1 MDSAGLRRY
10 GRERPDAEHIY
21 KALMAASTDL
31 MVLLDPD
38 GRVALANPAARTVLG
53 YETDEMV
60 NRHFTEFVDEEDRA
74 RAASLFEA
82 ATRGRPHVAEG
93 VRGRHRD
100 GRAVEISVNSRSLLD
115 QEGRFEGVVVIA
127 SDMSSQRR
135 AAADLQEEDLAW
147 RRRIMQAIERDEL
160 LVFSQP
166 IIDLRS
172 GRQVQEELLI
182 RMRGERPGELMLPGQ
197 FLPHAERLGLITEID
212 RWMLR
217 QAISLAASGRV
228 IELNLS
234 AVSMNDPGLIDEIAE
249 LTESAGLPPDH
260 LIFEITETAATE
272 NIERAAEF
280 GERLEGL
287 GCRLALDDFGTGFGA
302 MTYLKSLPS
311 DFLKIAIEF
320 IADVLTDEADQRVV
334 KTIVGIAREHG
345 QRTIAEGVED
355 WDTAAMLREHGVDY
369 AQGYLFGAAQPL
381 E

>member
-1 MDSAGLRRY
+1 MDSAGLRGDAK
-10 GRERPDAEHIY
+10 GRPATKDIY
-21 KALMAASTDL
+21 RALLAASTDL
-31 MVLLDPD
+31 LVLLGPD
-38 GRVALANPAARTVLG
+38 GRVSCANPALRTVLG
-53 YETDEMV
+53 YDPNEVVD
-60 NRHFTEFVDEEDRA
+60 RHYTEFIDEPDQERA
-74 RAASLFEA
+74 IALFDA
-82 ATRGRPHVAEG
+82 ATRGHSHVLEPA
-93 VRGRHRD
+93 RAQHRD
-100 GRAVEISVNSRSLLD
+100 GHTIDVSVNSSSLLD
-115 QEGRFEGVVVIA
+115 SDGRLEGIVVIVA
-127 SDMSSQRR
+127 ERLAEGELDEERR
-135 AAADLQEEDLAW
+135 W
-147 RRRIMQAIERDEL
+147 RRRIGRAIERDEL
-160 LVFSQP
+160 LVYSQP

-182 RMRGERPGELMLPGQ
+182 RMRGEGPDDVVLPDD
-197 FLPHAERLGLITEID
+197 FLPHAENLGLITEID

-217 QAISLAASGRV
+217 QAVPLAAGGRV
-228 IELNLS
+228 VELNLS
-234 AVSMNDPGLIDEIAE
+234 AMSMNDPTLIDEIAE
-249 LTESAGLPPDH
+249 QTESAGVAPDH

-272 NIERAAEF
+272 NIEMAAQF

-320 IADVLTDEADQRVV
+320 IGDVLDEDADRSVV

-355 WDTAAMLREHGVDY
+355 WETAAMLREYGVDY

>member
-1 MDSAGLRRY
+1 MDSAGLREH
-10 GRERPDAEHIY
+10 GQKRPSADDVY
-21 KALMAASTDL
+21 KALMEASTDL
-31 MVLLDPD
+31 MVLLHPD
-38 GRVALANPAARTVLG
+38 GRVACVNPAARTTLG
-53 YETDEMV
+53 YRSDELV
-60 NRHFTEFVDEEDRA
+60 DHHFSEFIDEDERP
-74 RAASLFEA
+74 RAASLFNA
-82 ATRGRPHVAEG
+82 ATRGRPHVREG
-93 VRGRHRD
+93 VRVRHRD
-100 GRAVEISVNSRSLLD
+100 GRPVDFTMNSRSVLD
-115 QEGRFEGVVVIA
+115 SQGRCAGVVVIA
-127 SDMSSQRR
+127 SDMSSRR
-135 AAADLQEEDLAW
+135 LHAADLQEGDLAW

-160 LVFSQP
+160 LAFSQP

-182 RMRGERPGELMLPGQ
+182 RMRGEGPDEVMLPDQ

-217 QAISLAASGRV
+217 QAIALVDRGRM

-234 AVSMNDPGLIDEIAE
+234 ALSMNDPGLIDEIAT
-249 LTESAGLPPDH
+249 LTEAAGIPADH

-311 DFLKIAIEF
+311 DFLKIAMEF
-320 IADVLTDEADQRVV
+320 IADVITDEADQRVV

-355 WDTAAMLREHGVDY
+355 WDTAAMLREYGVDY